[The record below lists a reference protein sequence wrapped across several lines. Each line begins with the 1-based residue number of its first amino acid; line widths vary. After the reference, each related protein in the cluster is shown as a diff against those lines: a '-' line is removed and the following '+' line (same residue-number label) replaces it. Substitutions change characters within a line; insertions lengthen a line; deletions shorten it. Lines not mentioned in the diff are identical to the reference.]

1 MAATEESDSSVAV
14 AAGDGF
20 FATVATVARAHP
32 KDFMVVRKEWAV
44 IRIQTAFQGLL
55 VNGFLFSLL
64 YFSYF
69 STIFLFS

>member
-1 MAATEESDSSVAV
+1 MAASEESDSAV

-20 FATVATVARAHP
+20 FVVVAANARAHP
-32 KDFMVVRKEWAV
+32 KDFMVVRKEWVA

-64 YFSYF
+64 YYSYF
-69 STIFLFS
+69 RTI